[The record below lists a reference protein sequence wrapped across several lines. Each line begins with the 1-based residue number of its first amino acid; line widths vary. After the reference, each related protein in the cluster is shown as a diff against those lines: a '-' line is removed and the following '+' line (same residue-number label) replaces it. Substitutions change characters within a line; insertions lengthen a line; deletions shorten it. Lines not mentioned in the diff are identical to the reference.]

1 MDNLG
6 WVKLH
11 RKILDSRVFLN
22 KGLLKLWIYCLC
34 RANHKKNWVGISTGR
49 GEAEVEVLP
58 GQFIFGRKTVAEELE
73 MSPSTL
79 YDRMQKLKGMKNINI
94 QSNSHYSIVSIC
106 NWETYQQGENKKQQA
121 SNRQATG
128 KQQASNTD
136 NNDKND
142 KNDKKSPISFDQ
154 FWDLYDKK
162 IGKKKSKKK
171 WKALSET
178 DQKKVME
185 FIPKY
190 KSYQP
195 DSEYRKN
202 PLTFFNNR
210 SWEDEYIQK
219 EFERGNTSG
228 ESKMNWGL

>member
-49 GEAEVEVLP
+49 GEAEVKVLP

-106 NWETYQQGENKKQQA
+106 NWETYQQGENEKQQA
-121 SNRQATG
+121 SNRQATQTRMTRMTRMIRMIRKALYRLISSGICMIKRSARRNLRRSG
-128 KQQASNTD
+128 KPYL
-136 NNDKND
+136 KL
-142 KNDKKSPISFDQ
+142 I
-154 FWDLYDKK
+154 
-162 IGKKKSKKK
+162 KKKS
-171 WKALSET
+171 WSL
-178 DQKKVME
+178 
-185 FIPKY
+185 
-190 KSYQP
+190 YQNI
-195 DSEYRKN
+195 N
-202 PLTFFNNR
+202 P
-210 SWEDEYIQK
+210 
-219 EFERGNTSG
+219 TSQTVSTG
-228 ESKMNWGL
+228 RTL